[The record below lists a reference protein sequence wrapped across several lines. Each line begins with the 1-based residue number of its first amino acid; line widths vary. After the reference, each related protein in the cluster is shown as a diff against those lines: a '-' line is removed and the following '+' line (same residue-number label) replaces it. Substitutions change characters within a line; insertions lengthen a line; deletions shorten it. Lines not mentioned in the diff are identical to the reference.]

1 MMYSVE
7 YIMTV
12 TNSVEIFTAAKN
24 SIEFL
29 TCAIFGQ
36 MSNR

>member
-7 YIMTV
+7 YFMTV
-12 TNSVEIFTAAKN
+12 TNSAEIFTAAKH
-24 SIEFL
+24 SIELL
-29 TCAIFGQ
+29 TCAIFDQ

>member
-12 TNSVEIFTAAKN
+12 TNSVKN
-24 SIEFL
+24 SMELL

-36 MSNR
+36 MSNMRYTFGE